1 MNIKQLNKYRYLGL
15 NIAYYRK
22 ERGLSQEALA
32 ELVNISRTHM
42 SRIETADCAVSL
54 DVVFDICD
62 ALNVPPSKIFDFRGA
77 VAKFFFAAA
86 LLLHPEHSISRPRLP
101 VTAQIFTLGHSKAD
115 RGIFPGLPVDNFLC
129 STTTKLFSQNNGFPA
144 CFFAASSTAS

>member
-1 MNIKQLNKYRYLGL
+1 MNIMQLNKYRYLGL

-62 ALNVPPSKIFDFRGA
+62 ALNVPPSKIFDFR
-77 VAKFFFAAA
+77 
-86 LLLHPEHSISRPRLP
+86 E
-101 VTAQIFTLGHSKAD
+101 
-115 RGIFPGLPVDNFLC
+115 
-129 STTTKLFSQNNGFPA
+129 
-144 CFFAASSTAS
+144 

>member
-1 MNIKQLNKYRYLGL
+1 MSGDIIIKGDIMDTKQHEKYKNLGL

-22 ERGLSQEALA
+22 KRGVSQSKLA

-62 ALNVPPSKIFDFRGA
+62 ALSVNPGKLFDFRS
-77 VAKFFFAAA
+77 
-86 LLLHPEHSISRPRLP
+86 EE
-101 VTAQIFTLGHSKAD
+101 
-115 RGIFPGLPVDNFLC
+115 
-129 STTTKLFSQNNGFPA
+129 
-144 CFFAASSTAS
+144 

>member
-1 MNIKQLNKYRYLGL
+1 MQKQQYDKYKLLGL

-22 ERGLSQEALA
+22 EKGLSQIQLA

-62 ALNVPPSKIFDFRGA
+62 ALYIKPCKIFDFR
-77 VAKFFFAAA
+77 
-86 LLLHPEHSISRPRLP
+86 
-101 VTAQIFTLGHSKAD
+101 D
-115 RGIFPGLPVDNFLC
+115 
-129 STTTKLFSQNNGFPA
+129 
-144 CFFAASSTAS
+144 

>member
-15 NIAYYRK
+15 NIANYRK

-32 ELVNISRTHM
+32 ELINISRTHM

-62 ALNVPPSKIFDFRGA
+62 ALNVPPSKIFDFR
-77 VAKFFFAAA
+77 
-86 LLLHPEHSISRPRLP
+86 E
-101 VTAQIFTLGHSKAD
+101 
-115 RGIFPGLPVDNFLC
+115 
-129 STTTKLFSQNNGFPA
+129 
-144 CFFAASSTAS
+144 